1 LFKIKREEAMKKIIS
16 LFVALVIPVVFG
28 LTVSAK
34 AAEMEKKHVGTMEME
49 GYVIDTKCATANK
62 DKLDEFVKTHGKEC
76 AMADACKAS
85 GYNLYSDGKLWK
97 FDKKSNAKV
106 AKFLE
111 KADSTL
117 HVKATVTHMKGD
129 NIKLVKIEKAE

>member
-1 LFKIKREEAMKKIIS
+1 MKKLIS
-16 LFVALVIPVVFG
+16 LIVALVIPVVFG
-28 LTVSAK
+28 LTLSAS
-34 AAEMEKKHVGTMEME
+34 AAEKEKHVGTMEMS
-49 GYVIDTKCATANK
+49 GYIIDTKCATANK
-62 DKLDEFVKTHGKEC
+62 DHLEDFAKSHGKEC
-76 AMADACKAS
+76 ALADACKAS

-97 FDKKSNAKV
+97 FDKKSSAKV

-111 KADSTL
+111 KSDTTL